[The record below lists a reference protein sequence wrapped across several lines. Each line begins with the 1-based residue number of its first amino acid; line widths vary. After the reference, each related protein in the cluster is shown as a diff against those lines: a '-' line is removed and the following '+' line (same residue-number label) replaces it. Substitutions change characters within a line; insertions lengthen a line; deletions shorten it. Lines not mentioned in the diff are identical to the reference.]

1 MYQNHFQ
8 INSCVTIVLV
18 ISLYS
23 FISISYIL
31 KMLLL
36 ILFLYTYI
44 PLISNNHSIYEAFS
58 NQNFLPHNLLI
69 FLFSWFLIFLDR
81 HQEYV
86 TRSVLINQR
95 TKALSPRGLF
105 YEYRMEWI
113 WRERLKGEEEG
124 VDTMQG
130 INKVLLENLLP
141 AHVARHFLTNIK
153 VFLSICQ

>member
-1 MYQNHFQ
+1 M
-8 INSCVTIVLV
+8 SIVLV
-18 ISLYS
+18 ISLYT

-31 KMLLL
+31 KLLLL
-36 ILFLYTYI
+36 ILFLYSYI

-58 NQNFLPHNLLI
+58 NPNYLPHNLLI
-69 FLFSWFLIFLDR
+69 VLFSWFLLFLDR

-86 TRSVLINQR
+86 TRSVIFNQR
-95 TKALSPRGLF
+95 TKAPPRGLF

-153 VFLSICQ
+153 VFLSIWHCVWKVLKVI